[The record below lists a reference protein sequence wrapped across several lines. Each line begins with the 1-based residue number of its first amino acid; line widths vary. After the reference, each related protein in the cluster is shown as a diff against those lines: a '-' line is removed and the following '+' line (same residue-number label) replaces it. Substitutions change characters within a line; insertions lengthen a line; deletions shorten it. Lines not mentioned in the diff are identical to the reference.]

1 MRQLMTVRP
10 DQSAQTLS
18 TFGAAARL
26 LQGDDPLH
34 IRLHRLFDL
43 LRDALHHRDARLT
56 CWLQSARPGST
67 RQQYFSAD
75 AWPYRWDDSLA
86 RTVAREGVIARR
98 VIVLG
103 GGAGGGQLPAVR
115 AAYLGAP
122 IMWGGRLWGI
132 FELRADHAD
141 GLRAATDELIGG
153 LLPQLAAVIAR
164 EGERLAS
171 LPVGER
177 AGDTPTGL
185 SLRAQ
190 DKQQLVALND
200 SLDEA
205 MDLHALLSLLLRRAL
220 EVSGAEAGAVA
231 LVDHERGELVLHTFE
246 GFGDEAGPN
255 LQSGPR
261 QRWSLET
268 GLAGRAAQSGRALLV
283 RDVTVEPGLRGA
295 SAGLRAELA
304 APIMLGG
311 RTSAVIILSS
321 PRSNAFGEDE
331 LAFVRALCA
340 RAAPPL
346 SRALHYQAAIESAL
360 YLGQVFSS
368 LPTGLALID
377 IHGKVLRSNP
387 AWDSLWGLHGRE
399 NRESFH
405 VSLDLIAHLLPRL
418 HDPLSMTEFCDA
430 MQRSPTKDLITT
442 VRLTHPAQDLEV
454 RSVPTHDSKDRIIG
468 RLWAVSDVTR
478 ERESD
483 RMKSEFVAIVSHELR
498 TPLTSI
504 LGYTELLLNRDFSAE
519 ERHQFITTVYTEAGR
534 LAHLVEDLLG
544 MSRIEAGKVKLNRW
558 VISLTNV
565 VYELTTQLNTSL
577 INHRLLIDITSE
589 IPPIYAD
596 RDKVKQIIF
605 NLLTNAIKY
614 SPSGGEIQLAIHE
627 ARPDE
632 LPPGHPAGRWVLV
645 SVRDQGIGIAKDD
658 LPRIWERFYRV
669 DNTNTRRIGG
679 TGLGLSITRGLVE
692 LHGGQ
697 IVVESELGQGSR
709 FFFTLPVSNE
719 LARK

>member
-1 MRQLMTVRP
+1 ML
-10 DQSAQTLS
+10 SA
-18 TFGAAARL
+18 FGTAARL

-34 IRLHRLFDL
+34 LRLHRFFDL
-43 LRDALHHRDARLT
+43 LRDTLHHRDTRLT
-56 CWLQSARPGST
+56 CWLQSVGPGST
-67 RQQYFSAD
+67 RQQYYSAD
-75 AWPYRWDDSLA
+75 AWPYPWDDRLA
-86 RTVAREGVIARR
+86 RAVARGGVIARR
-98 VIVLG
+98 VITLG
-103 GGAGGGQLPAVR
+103 GDSAGGSQLPAVR

-132 FELRADHAD
+132 FELRAEDVD
-141 GLRAATDELIGG
+141 GLQVATDELING

-164 EGERLAS
+164 EGEYPSGQRAN
-171 LPVGER
+171 ER

-185 SLRAQ
+185 TLRAQ
-190 DKQQLVALND
+190 DKQQLVALNG

-205 MDLHALLSLLLRRAL
+205 IDLHALLSLLLRRAL
-220 EVSGAEAGAVA
+220 EVSGAETGAVA
-231 LVDHERGELVLHTFE
+231 LVDHERAELVLHTCE
-246 GFGDEAGPN
+246 GFGDEAGAS

-261 QRWSLET
+261 QRWSVET
-268 GLAGRAAQSGRALLV
+268 GLAGRVVQSGRALLV
-283 RDVTVEPGLRGA
+283 RDVTVEPGLHAAG
-295 SAGLRAELA
+295 AGLRAELA
-304 APIMLGG
+304 APIVIGG
-311 RTSAVIILSS
+311 RTAAVIILSS
-321 PRSNAFGEDE
+321 PRSNAFGDDQ
-331 LAFVRALCA
+331 LSFVRALCA
-340 RAAPPL
+340 RAALPL
-346 SRALHYQAAIESAL
+346 SRAMHYQEAIESSL

-387 AWDSLWGLHGRE
+387 AWDSLWGLHGRVV
-399 NRESFH
+399 RESFH

-418 HDPLSMTEFCDA
+418 HDPLSMTQFCDT
-430 MQRSPTKDLITT
+430 MQRSPAKDLITT
-442 VRLTHPAQDLEV
+442 VHLTHPAQDLEV
-454 RSVPTHDSKDRIIG
+454 RSVPTRDSKDRITG

-483 RMKSEFVAIVSHELR
+483 RMKTEFVSIVSHELR

-504 LGYTELLLNRDFSAE
+504 LGYTELLLNREFPPD
-519 ERHQFITTVYTEAGR
+519 ERQQFITTVYTEAGR
-534 LAHLVEDLLG
+534 LSHLVEDLLG

-565 VYELTTQLNTSL
+565 LYELTTQLNTQL
-577 INHRLLIDITSE
+577 MNHRLLIDIANE
-589 IPPIYAD
+589 LPPIYAD

-614 SPSGGEIQLAIHE
+614 SPRGGEIQLGIHE
-627 ARPDE
+627 ARPEE
-632 LPPGHPAGRWVLV
+632 LPAGHAAGRWVLV
-645 SVRDQGIGIAKDD
+645 SVRDQGIGIANDD

-697 IVVESELGQGSR
+697 IAVESELGRGSR
-709 FFFTLPVSNE
+709 FFFTLPVANE
-719 LARK
+719 LAKR

>member
-1 MRQLMTVRP
+1 MAVRP

-18 TFGAAARL
+18 AFGAAARV

-34 IRLHRLFDL
+34 LRLHRFFDL
-43 LRDALHHRDARLT
+43 LRDILHHRDARLT

-67 RQQYFSAD
+67 RQQYYSAD
-75 AWPYRWDDSLA
+75 AWPYPWDDGLT
-86 RTVAREGVIARR
+86 RTVAREGVISRR
-98 VIVLG
+98 VIALG
-103 GGAGGGQLPAVR
+103 GGAQLPAVR
-115 AAYLGAP
+115 AAYLGAS
-122 IMWGGRLWGI
+122 IMWGGRLWGV

-164 EGERLAS
+164 EGESPSGQRAS
-171 LPVGER
+171 ER

-185 SLRAQ
+185 TLRAQ
-190 DKQQLVALND
+190 DKQQLVALNG

-205 MDLHALLSLLLRRAL
+205 IDLHALLSLLLRRAL

-231 LVDHERGELVLHTFE
+231 LVDHERDELVLHTFE
-246 GFGDEAGPN
+246 GFGDEAGAGMQN
-255 LQSGPR
+255 GPR
-261 QRWSLET
+261 QRWSVET
-268 GLAGRAAQSGRALLV
+268 GLAGRAVQSRRALLV
-283 RDVTVEPGLRGA
+283 RDVTVEPGLHGA
-295 SAGLRAELA
+295 GIGLRAELA
-304 APIMLGG
+304 APIVIG
-311 RTSAVIILSS
+311 TATAAVIILSS

-331 LAFVRALCA
+331 LAFVQALCA
-340 RAAPPL
+340 RAALPL
-346 SRALHYQAAIESAL
+346 SRALHYQEAIESAL

-377 IHGKVLRSNP
+377 IYGKVLRSNP
-387 AWDSLWGLHGRE
+387 AWDSLWGLHGRVIRE
-399 NRESFH
+399 NFH
-405 VSLDLIAHLLPRL
+405 VSLDLIEHVLPRL
-418 HDPLSMTEFCDA
+418 HDPLKLTQFCDT
-430 MQRSPTKDLITT
+430 MQRSPAKDLITT
-442 VRLTHPAQDLEV
+442 IHLTHPAQDLEV
-454 RSVPTHDSKDRIIG
+454 RSVPTRDSKDHITG

-483 RMKSEFVAIVSHELR
+483 RLKGEFVSIVSHELR

-504 LGYTELLLNRDFSAE
+504 LGYTELLLNRDFPPD
-519 ERHQFITTVYTEAGR
+519 ERQQFVTTVYTEANR
-534 LAHLVEDLLG
+534 LSRLVEDLLEV
-544 MSRIEAGKVKLNRW
+544 SRIEAGKVKLNRW

-565 VYELTTQLNTSL
+565 LYELTTQLNTQL
-577 INHRLLIDITSE
+577 MNHRLLIDVTSE

-614 SPSGGEIQLAIHE
+614 SPSGGEIQLSIHE

-632 LPPGHPAGRWVLV
+632 LPAGHTAGRWVLV
-645 SVRDQGIGIAKDD
+645 SVRDQGIGIAEDD

-697 IVVESELGQGSR
+697 IAVESELGRGSR